1 MSTTLEQVEKTAQL
15 SKNNQM
21 SLMIFQ
27 VQFPK
32 MDYQPPYYGTN
43 VFKVREVLEARVYEV
58 APIPDSNDLI
68 EGMIELRG
76 VYLPVIDLPKW
87 MGFEMTAEEKEKSII
102 IVSDFSHNFIG
113 MRVAHIH
120 GVEEKDWSEIRP
132 ANNYNV
138 DVNNNQIVNHT
149 YLNDGETLCFL
160 LDIEKLLIES
170 MPAMA
175 EKIFASAKEIGKRN
189 HVFSDYIKNRMILF
203 AEDSKAIQKYMGM
216 VFDQLHLKHKGFDNG
231 RLMLDYIEGLENMNG
246 VSIIFTDL
254 EMPEASGHT
263 VIKELRNDKKTK
275 DIPIIVHT
283 SMTSDNN
290 SREVLNMGA
299 NYFIGKVDTDL
310 IVKTLTKVEV
320 EMLGIDLSKG
330 DKGRY
335 RF

>member
-27 VQFPK
+27 VQFTK
-32 MDYQPPYYGTN
+32 KDYQPPYYGMN
-43 VFKVREVLEARVYEV
+43 VFKVREVLEARAYEV
-58 APIPDSNDLI
+58 ALMPDSNHLI

-87 MGFEMTAEEKEKSII
+87 MGFEMTPEEKEKSII

-113 MRVAHIH
+113 MRVAHIY

-132 ANNYNV
+132 ATNYNV
-138 DVNNNQIVNHT
+138 DVNSNQIVNHT

-175 EKIFASAKEIGKRN
+175 EQIFASAKEVGKN
-189 HVFSDYIKNRMILF
+189 KHVFSNYIQDRTILF
-203 AEDSKAIQKYMGM
+203 AEDSRSIKQYMEM
-216 VFDQLHLKHKGFDNG
+216 VFDQLNLKHKGFDNG
-231 RLMLDYIEGLENMNG
+231 RLMLDYIDNLENMDS
-246 VSIIFTDL
+246 VSLVFTDL

-263 VIKELRNDKKTK
+263 VIKELRKKIKTK

-290 SREVLNMGA
+290 NREVINMGA
-299 NYFIGKVDTDL
+299 DYFIGKVDTDL
-310 IVKTLTKVEV
+310 IVKTLIMVEV
-320 EMLGIDLSKG
+320 ELLGIDVAAG
-330 DKGRY
+330 DEG
-335 RF
+335 